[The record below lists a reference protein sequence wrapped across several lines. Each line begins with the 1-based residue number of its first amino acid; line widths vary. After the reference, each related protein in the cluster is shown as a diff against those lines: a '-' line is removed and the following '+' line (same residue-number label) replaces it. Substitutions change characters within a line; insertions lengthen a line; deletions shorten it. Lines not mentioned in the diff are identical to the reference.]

1 MKLKTLI
8 NLKFSA
14 INSDSILIRWKTEE
28 ELLEY
33 NTNLVK
39 SFEDSDESVI
49 GSKALTDIILSMKDR
64 IKSYQ
69 HDKNSIEKNLEFLR
83 TFQSSTTD
91 QVEYDRVKNIIF
103 KKIEN
108 EKNKEGNP
116 YIELTKDEL
125 YDILSLQTYR
135 EKQLDKL
142 K

>member
-8 NLKFSA
+8 NLKFST

-69 HDKNSIEKNLEFLR
+69 HDKNSIEKDLEFLR

>member
-8 NLKFSA
+8 NLKFST

-49 GSKALTDIILSMKDR
+49 GAKALTDIILSMKDR
-64 IKSYQ
+64 IKSYR
-69 HDKNSIEKNLEFLR
+69 HDNDKIEKDLEFLR
-83 TFQSSTTD
+83 NFQSGTTD
-91 QVEYDRVKNIIF
+91 QVEYDRVRNVIF
-103 KKIEN
+103 KKIED

-116 YIELTKDEL
+116 YIELTKEEL

>member
-49 GSKALTDIILSMKDR
+49 GAKALTDIILSMKDR

-91 QVEYDRVKNIIF
+91 QVEYDRVKNVIF